1 MQCSFEESFE
11 CKYLKR
17 LQSKHRAFLKLYT
30 NTNQLKHF
38 SILKLCLAGKKKQL
52 WNDVLSVDKNIV
64 AEDHPQLHIDMAREV
79 TRMECLDDN
88 GIV

>member
-1 MQCSFEESFE
+1 MLSW
-11 CKYLKR
+11 
-17 LQSKHRAFLKLYT
+17 
-30 NTNQLKHF
+30 
-38 SILKLCLAGKKKQL
+38 KKKQL